1 MNLFYEEYPEEIIVN
16 GKEIPIITD
25 FREYIRLLDMLQDD
39 SLSLY
44 EKVFYVRN
52 YFKEN
57 PEDFLAAFEELMN
70 FVTME
75 RMEEQEGE
83 CCRERKQVYSFE
95 IDYPFIFSAFLH
107 DYGINLRSIKY
118 MHWWEF
124 RMLFDGLSD
133 NTEIKKRMLYRG
145 IDLSTIKDADER
157 KRIQRI
163 QQEIMLPDAGPND
176 YDIGEAFGW

>member
-1 MNLFYEEYPEEIIVN
+1 
-16 GKEIPIITD
+16 
-25 FREYIRLLDMLQDD
+25 
-39 SLSLY
+39 
-44 EKVFYVRN
+44 
-52 YFKEN
+52 
-57 PEDFLAAFEELMN
+57 
-70 FVTME
+70 
-75 RMEEQEGE
+75 
-83 CCRERKQVYSFE
+83 
-95 IDYPFIFSAFLH
+95 
-107 DYGINLRSIKY
+107 

-163 QQEIMLPDAGPND
+163 QQEIMIPDTGPND